1 MCASVQYVFV
11 GLCMCAFTSGGVFS
25 MSYTNNSSGAGV
37 FNFSDVFFLS
47 FHPEK
52 GTKGFLSDVFFSCQ
66 VNIPVDLS

>member
-1 MCASVQYVFV
+1 
-11 GLCMCAFTSGGVFS
+11 
-25 MSYTNNSSGAGV
+25 MSYTNDSLGAGV

-52 GTKGFLSDVFFSCQ
+52 GKKGFSSDVFFSCQ